1 MRKNITA
8 RWPIL
13 LTGIVL
19 LQVFSGT
26 STAAASLLDEQDIYA
41 DIPVTLTATRLSQS
55 VKDSPVSTTVI
66 DRKMIEA
73 YDPQEIV
80 DVLRLVPGFQVSHSR
95 GHRSSLTYHG
105 VADVFAR
112 RMQVLIDGRSVYLP
126 FLGQVDW
133 ASLDLQIEDIE
144 RIEVIRGPNAASH
157 GANSFS
163 AVINIITRHSADV
176 EGNYVKLTSGDIATR
191 RIMARHS
198 GHGDKYNYRVSLGYR
213 SDKGFDS
220 IEYPDDKRLASL
232 SLRSDIQLNSD
243 NSLELQFGYSD
254 NNHQDGDASNLP
266 FDRPRDT
273 ETLTSFEL
281 LRWRHQVDNDEEFSL
296 QFYHNQY
303 SQKDDYYSAYL
314 SDISPLFGM
323 AGIPD
328 QQIFLSNSNKLHR
341 YDLEFQH
348 TLAPIDQWRLVWGV
362 SARLDQ
368 VGSKFFFNTEHNNDY
383 INNHVY
389 RLFGHT
395 EWRPNDEWTINAGLM
410 IENNDVTGTDY
421 SPRIAANYH
430 LDTQNTFR
438 ISASRALRTPS
449 IFEDQAETVSKL
461 ADGRLIDLFF
471 LGNQDLKPE
480 KLTSFEL
487 GYVGNFRRH
496 GLNIDAKLFYERFS
510 DVIASYTDRDFN
522 DPINALLGAPPGT
535 IRGDVTTAGNNS
547 VATIKGLEAQLQYR
561 PTPDTQFH
569 LGYTY
574 MKARGQTL
582 KFINGGA
589 LGLDTAYEDTS
600 KEVPRTI
607 GTLQVIHELAPDIQL
622 SMALH
627 RYGLYSSKGG
637 DETGDFSILNWRIA
651 KKFHTSNG
659 KGQVSASFQ
668 NMNGD
673 YFDYSEAQLFGK
685 RMFFSLEYEY

>member
-1 MRKNITA
+1 MLKKIAA
-8 RWPIL
+8 RRQIL
-13 LTGIVL
+13 FTWIVIV
-19 LQVFSGT
+19 QCFSGT
-26 STAAASLLDEQDIYA
+26 STAVASLLDEQDIYA
-41 DIPVTLTATRLSQS
+41 DIPISLTATRLSQA

-73 YDPQEIV
+73 YDPQELT
-80 DVLRLVPGFQVSHSR
+80 DLLRLVPGFQVSHSR

-105 VADVFAR
+105 VADIFAR
-112 RMQVLIDGRSVYLP
+112 RMQVLIDGRSVYSP

-133 ASLDLQIEDIE
+133 ASLDLQVEDIE

-163 AVINIITRHSADV
+163 AVVNIITRHSADV
-176 EGNYVKLTSGDIATR
+176 EGNYIKLTSGDIGTR

-198 GHGDKYNYRVSLGYR
+198 GHGDKYDYRASLGYR
-213 SDKGFDS
+213 SDRGFDS
-220 IEYPDDKRLASL
+220 IEHPDDKRITSL
-232 SLRSDIQLNSD
+232 SLRSDIRLNSA
-243 NSLELQFGYSD
+243 NSLELQFGYND
-254 NNHQDGDASNLP
+254 NNHQDGNTFDQDV
-266 FDRPRDT
+266 DRPRDT
-273 ETLTSFEL
+273 KTLSSFEL
-281 LRWRHQVDNDEEFSL
+281 LRWRNQIDDDEEFSL
-296 QFYHNQY
+296 QFYHNQ
-303 SQKDDYYSAYL
+303 QALKDDYYSAYL
-314 SDISPLFGM
+314 YEISPLFGI

-328 QQIFLSNSNKLHR
+328 QQIFLSNSNNLHR
-341 YDLEFQH
+341 YDIEFQH
-348 TLAPIDQWRLVWGV
+348 SLAPVDKWRLVWGA

-368 VGSKFFFNTEHNNDY
+368 VGSRFFFNTDHNNDY

-395 EWRPNDEWTINAGLM
+395 EWRPNNKWTINAGLM

-421 SPRIAANYH
+421 SPRLAANYH

-449 IFEDQAETVSKL
+449 VFEDQASTFTKL
-461 ADGRLIDLFF
+461 ADGRLIDQLF
-471 LGNQDLKPE
+471 LGNQELKPE
-480 KLTSFEL
+480 KLTSFEI

-510 DVIASYTDRDFN
+510 DVIASYTDRNFS
-522 DPINALLGAPPGT
+522 DPINDIIAPFS
-535 IRGDVTTAGNNS
+535 IRGDVTTSGDNS

-574 MKARGQTL
+574 MKARGRTL
-582 KFINGGA
+582 KFINGGPLA
-589 LGLDTAYEDTS
+589 LDTAYEDTG

-607 GTLQVIHELAPDIQL
+607 GTLQVIHELAPDVQL

-637 DETGDFSILNWRIA
+637 DDTGDFSILNWRIA
-651 KKFHTSNG
+651 KRFHTSNG

-673 YFDYSEAQLFGK
+673 YFDYSDEQVFKK
-685 RMFFSLEYEY
+685 RIFFSLEYEY